1 MKFSTPTDTLDPPL
15 ATCNRKKNSS
25 VIRFADNPKQT
36 WRHLC
41 FSTVNVTSFSC
52 NLWGKICRNGC
63 RFSKEKYEI
72 KPQCHKTT
80 GFQVNA
86 ILNCLLVTVVQKLY
100 TNWSEMNNILFLSL
114 IWLGLRKC
122 SWNLFL
128 AFSFLFMC
136 LCHLHEGKL
145 SWLLKLQYLLHA

>member
-1 MKFSTPTDTLDPPL
+1 MLLEVSNIAWFLIMKFSTPTDTLDPPL

-41 FSTVNVTSFSC
+41 FSTVNVRSFSC

-86 ILNCLLVTVVQKLY
+86 ILNCLFVYFWWWQWFKNCIQIDQRWITFY
-100 TNWSEMNNILFLSL
+100 SCPWSD
-114 IWLGLRKC
+114 
-122 SWNLFL
+122 
-128 AFSFLFMC
+128 
-136 LCHLHEGKL
+136 
-145 SWLLKLQYLLHA
+145 

>member
-1 MKFSTPTDTLDPPL
+1 MLLEVSNIAWFLIMKFSTPTDTLDPPL

-86 ILNCLLVTVVQKLY
+86 ILNCLFVYFWWWQWFKNCIQIDQRWITFY
-100 TNWSEMNNILFLSL
+100 SCPWSD
-114 IWLGLRKC
+114 
-122 SWNLFL
+122 
-128 AFSFLFMC
+128 
-136 LCHLHEGKL
+136 
-145 SWLLKLQYLLHA
+145 